1 VGRGKNLKRGPWTAK
16 DIKRVLKQDGWK
28 ASSGGGHQTV
38 WRHPDK
44 PGKFPVSEAWTSL
57 RMGDPIMKGMIRTCK
72 IEEKKLLR
80 LLNHI
85 YD

>member
-1 VGRGKNLKRGPWTAK
+1 VDGQGHKARPQARRVESLTGRW
-16 DIKRVLKQDGWK
+16 
-28 ASSGGGHQTV
+28 ASNGG
-38 WRHPDK
+38 RHPEK

-57 RMGDPIMKGMIRTCK
+57 RISDPIMKGMIRTCK
-72 IEEKKLLR
+72 IDEKKLLR